1 MRPRDDW
8 GARDT
13 LPGGPGRNRQYNGGT
28 ASISPMVDAINHSGG
43 RRILCCGCGG
53 AATESETGKDWRVAL
68 MWADFGTIAGV
79 YRAALCPA
87 CHPRINERE
96 FRRRFNRT
104 VAAKA
109 RDEIEGELIGGGQ

>member
-1 MRPRDDW
+1 MRPRDDE
-8 GARDT
+8 GARPSGD
-13 LPGGPGRNRQYNGGT
+13 GSGRKGQYNRGT
-28 ASISPMVDAINHSGG
+28 QSVAQKVDELNHSGG

-68 MWADFGTIAGV
+68 MWADFGAIAGV